1 MKATWEKIEKNLG
14 VLEVEVEAERV
25 AAALDKAFQKVVK
38 KVNVPGFRKGK
49 VPRPIFEARFG
60 VESLYQDAID
70 ILLPEVYTEAVDQTD
85 IFPVDRP
92 EVDIEQFAKGQPFKF
107 KARITVKPEVKLGDY
122 KGVEVPAI
130 NVEVSDEELNN
141 ELERLQQRHAELVV
155 IDDEPAKNGDTV
167 VIDFD
172 GSVDGVPFE
181 GGKAERYSLELGSNT
196 FIPGF
201 EDQVVGLATGD
212 FKDVTVT
219 FPETYHAEELAGKEA
234 VFKVKVH
241 EIKRKQLP
249 ELDDEFA
256 KDVSEFDTLDEF
268 KEDLKKQLAARKEQ
282 EAKAA
287 REGAIV
293 DKVGENAE
301 VEIPEAMIKGE
312 VENMIRDFDNRL
324 RAQGMN
330 LDMFLGFSG
339 QTVDDLRGQ
348 MQGDAEKRVRNNL
361 VLEAIAKAEK
371 IEVTQDEINKELNDM
386 AEAYKRTPEEIRNIL
401 AANGSLGSLNEEILI
416 RKTIQFLL
424 ENSKEV
430 PAEQAE
436 AKSKEA
442 KPAAKKSTKKSTKAE
457 AKADAD
463 KTEAEE
469 AQGEE

>member
-25 AAALDKAFQKVVK
+25 AAALDKAFQKVAK
-38 KVNVPGFRKGK
+38 RANVPGFRKGK

-70 ILLPEVYTEAVDQTD
+70 ILLPEVYSEAVDQTD

-92 EVDIEQFAKGQPFKF
+92 EVDVEQFAKGQPFKF

-122 KGVEVPAI
+122 KGVEVPA
-130 NVEVSDEELNN
+130 VSAEVSEEELNA

-155 IDDEPAKNGDTV
+155 VDEEPAQNGDTV

-219 FPETYHAEELAGKEA
+219 FPDTYHAEELAGKEA

-256 KDVSEFDTLDEF
+256 KDVSEFDTLAEF
-268 KEDLKKQLAARKEQ
+268 KEDLKKQLGSRKEQ

-287 REGAIV
+287 REGALV
-293 DKVGENAE
+293 DKIGENAE
-301 VEIPEAMIKGE
+301 VEIPEAMINGE
-312 VENMIRDFDNRL
+312 VENMVRDFDNRL
-324 RAQGMN
+324 RSQGMN

-416 RKTIQFLL
+416 RKTIEFLL
-424 ENSKEV
+424 ENSKEG

-436 AKSKEA
+436 AKAKEA
-442 KPAAKKSTKKSTKAE
+442 KPAAKKTTKKSTKAE
-457 AKADAD
+457 SKADAD
-463 KTEAEE
+463 KTETEE